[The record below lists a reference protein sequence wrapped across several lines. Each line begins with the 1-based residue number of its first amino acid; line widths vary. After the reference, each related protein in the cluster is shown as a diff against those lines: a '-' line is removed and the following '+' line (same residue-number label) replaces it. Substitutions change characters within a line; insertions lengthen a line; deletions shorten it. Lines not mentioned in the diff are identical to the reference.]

1 MRIDKF
7 FSEMGLLS
15 RTEAR
20 KAAKFGA
27 ICVDGVP
34 IKAADTHIDPDKNV
48 ITYLGQRVEYKKFTY
63 IMLNKPEGYIS
74 ATDDMRERCVLELLG
89 ERERRLGLFPCG
101 RLDKNTLGLLI
112 LTNDGELCHRLLSP
126 KYHVSKVYYFEAER
140 VVTDE
145 DHKRLEN
152 GVTIDGELTKP
163 AKLTLCDDRMSGY
176 LTITEGKFHQVKRML
191 EAVCNKVV
199 YLERVEFA
207 GIPLDTT
214 LERGQWRELTADE
227 EAHLRSFLA

>member
-15 RTEAR
+15 RTETR
-20 KAAKFGA
+20 KAARSGA

-34 IKAADTHIDPDKNV
+34 IKAADAHIDPDKNV
-48 ITYLGQRVEYKKFTY
+48 ITYLGRRVEYKKFTY

-74 ATDDMRERCVLELLG
+74 ATDDARERCVLELLG
-89 ERERRLGLFPCG
+89 EREGRLGLFPCG

-126 KYHVSKVYYFEAER
+126 KYHVSKVYYFKAER
-140 VVTDE
+140 VVTEE
-145 DHKRLEN
+145 DHKRIEC

-163 AKLTLCDDRMSGY
+163 AKLKLCDDRMSGY

-207 GIPLDTT
+207 GIPLDTS
-214 LERGQWRELTADE
+214 LERGAWRELTADE
-227 EAHLRSFLA
+227 EAHLRSF